1 MLEELLKKNKLCF
14 IGFVC
19 LILSIS
25 LGVRLFHRPAPASE
39 EPSLGVEVL
48 KTPPTVKKE
57 ENFIL
62 VHISG
67 AVNKRGVYRLS
78 AGSRTIDVI
87 EKAGGLLKGSD
98 VASINLSQQLKDG
111 QKIDIPERSPVFA
124 GSGSGSGAKININT
138 AGASELEKI
147 PGVGASTAKKIIECR
162 LKNGAFRSYEDLSK
176 IKGFGKKKIDKIK
189 DEISL

>member
-25 LGVRLFHRPAPASE
+25 LGVRLFHRPAPSSE

-48 KTPPTVKKE
+48 KTPSAVKKE

-78 AGSRTIDVI
+78 AGSRTIDAVG
-87 EKAGGLLKGSD
+87 KAGGFLKSAD
-98 VASINLSQQLKDG
+98 VTSLNLSQQLKDG
-111 QKIDIPERSPVFA
+111 QKIDIPERNMGFA
-124 GSGSGSGAKININT
+124 GSAGCGTKININT
-138 AGASELEKI
+138 ASASEMEKI
-147 PGVGASTAKKIIECR
+147 PGVGAATAKKILECR
-162 LKNGAFRSYEDLSK
+162 IKNGAFRSYEDLSK